1 MAIYVNSSS
10 DPLRKLRQVE
20 CYERNLDASQSYIH
34 SSDLIT
40 EAQMEI
46 ISIKLRAHLQVIKA
60 ANRFKE
66 APKPETLPP
75 YGDFGIGHDPRL
87 TFMTSGCNG
96 ATNNNDNEGSTD
108 YSHWASWFSR
118 GVRPKLVAPDIM
130 VRLRTVLLIL
140 FVAGSGPNGGA
151 NASNEDTDGGSGG
164 VIHASNNVTTVGW
177 RVSRGSIAT
186 GSTCCSSCCH
196 TAGGCS
202 SSGISGGNGGTD
214 GEANAWGPAGFAS
227 SSGSG
232 TSAGGHGVFSVA
244 GTSSGGAA
252 DHTFAVASGSAG
264 GPYTIISIANSHPTP
279 IRNAQESLHQF
290 VLSLLCTGSAGGLGA
305 MQIVDKQT
313 TIYLRMLLYG
323 INFSFGVC
331 FLSACLAAFAMLTQ
345 HFRPPRGL
353 QVDHSQL
360 KGILKISTI
369 LSLMSMAVATS
380 LVVCFN
386 IGRQI

>member
-1 MAIYVNSSS
+1 MLIATEAMAIYVNSSS

-96 ATNNNDNEGSTD
+96 ANNNNDDEGSTD

-140 FVAGSGPNGGA
+140 FVLRYLIIDGCDACFSVCDGAAGISTGLASKTNTSDGTTADGEGDVTTSSDTDDASGSAGSGPNGGA

-279 IRNAQESLHQF
+279 I
-290 VLSLLCTGSAGGLGA
+290 
-305 MQIVDKQT
+305 
-313 TIYLRMLLYG
+313 
-323 INFSFGVC
+323 
-331 FLSACLAAFAMLTQ
+331 
-345 HFRPPRGL
+345 
-353 QVDHSQL
+353 
-360 KGILKISTI
+360 
-369 LSLMSMAVATS
+369 
-380 LVVCFN
+380 
-386 IGRQI
+386 